1 MFQTFYNAGDET
13 SVPTT
18 RSTDDLIRLPESL
31 ILPQED
37 VNNTLKKVMSS
48 NCGKIETKHK
58 NKFDTKAFKV
68 KYTIYTNAQRSFL
81 SAALSLKN
89 SYETVKKIQMDAL
102 PTNNSVIE
110 YNELNS
116 IVNT

>member
-13 SVPTT
+13 GSMI
-18 RSTDDLIRLPESL
+18 RSTDELIRRPESH

-37 VNNTLKKVMSS
+37 VNNTLKKVMSL

-58 NKFDTKAFKV
+58 NKLDTKAFKV
-68 KYTIYTNAQRSFL
+68 KYTMYTNMQRHFL
-81 SAALSLKN
+81 SAALNLKN
-89 SYETVKKIQMDAL
+89 SYETVKKIQMDAM
-102 PTNNSVIE
+102 PANNSVIE
-110 YNELNS
+110 YDELNS

>member
-18 RSTDDLIRLPESL
+18 RSTDNFIRLPESH

-37 VNNTLKKVMSS
+37 VNNTLKKVTSL
-48 NCGKIETKHK
+48 NCGKTETKHK
-58 NKFDTKAFKV
+58 NKFDPKAFKV
-68 KYTIYTNAQRSFL
+68 KSTIYTNAQRSFL

-89 SYETVKKIQMDAL
+89 SYETVKKIEMDAL
-102 PTNNSVIE
+102 PANKRVIE
-110 YNELNS
+110 YDELNS